1 MYREFEPSMEKKNPT
16 PDSPDQS
23 NRKIAEMYTKPIFS
37 VCIIWKKKPTWF
49 SNVKQKNSTVKG
61 RQLSFLQLKFNHVL
75 FVECK

>member
-37 VCIIWKKKPTWF
+37 VCII
-49 SNVKQKNSTVKG
+49 
-61 RQLSFLQLKFNHVL
+61 
-75 FVECK
+75 